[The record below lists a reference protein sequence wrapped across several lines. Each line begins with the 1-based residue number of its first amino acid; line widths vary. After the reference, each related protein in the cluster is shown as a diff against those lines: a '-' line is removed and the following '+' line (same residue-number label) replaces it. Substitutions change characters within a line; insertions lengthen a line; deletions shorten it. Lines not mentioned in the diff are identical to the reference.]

1 MDYRGSAYRQC
12 HPDHTD
18 LAATVRASLSHPFR
32 FNPPGEFGVLY
43 VALSPATARAELER
57 QAQRLGI
64 RVSRLAPR
72 VMLTLAVRLQRVLD
86 LTDARVREEHRI
98 SADQLRSDDYS
109 ACQRLAR
116 DARLAGYD
124 AILYSSATGAGAN
137 LAIFLDA
144 LNPDSIVEVSEIEIL
159 PLVDA

>member
-32 FNPPGEFGVLY
+32 FNPTGEFGVLY

-64 RVSRLAPR
+64 AVSRLAPR
-72 VMLTLAVRLQRVLD
+72 VMLSLDVTLQRVLD
-86 LTDARVREEHRI
+86 LTVSGVREEHGVTTDDL
-98 SADQLRSDDYS
+98 SSDDYS

-116 DARLAGYD
+116 DARVAGYD
-124 AILYSSATGAGAN
+124 AILYPSATGAGVN
-137 LAIFLDA
+137 LAIFFDA
-144 LNPDSIVEVSEIEIL
+144 LNPGSTVQVSEIGIL
-159 PLVDA
+159 PLVES